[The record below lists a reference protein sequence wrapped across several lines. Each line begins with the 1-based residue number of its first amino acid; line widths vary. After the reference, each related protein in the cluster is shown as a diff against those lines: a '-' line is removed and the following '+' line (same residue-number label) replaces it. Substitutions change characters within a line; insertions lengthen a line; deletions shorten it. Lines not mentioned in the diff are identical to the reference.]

1 MYALF
6 IKTNLNPKD
15 PWEWHDVDLRLCEK
29 GRRVDNYL
37 AVACWRLTVPAFNK
51 LISNVSFGH
60 GFHDSSELNILFK
73 VIQSGEL
80 GKLKGLRDLPS
91 YDQIPLNLR
100 DRATGKTTLDM
111 AKDSRNVFMT
121 IYVRSIIK
129 KQQIELREGIRGLEE
144 RGYRHQM

>member
-1 MYALF
+1 MHF
-6 IKTNLNPKD
+6 FPKDNLNLQER
-15 PWEWHDVDLRLCEK
+15 WEWHDVDLQLCEK

-37 AVACWRLTVPAFNK
+37 PLACRHLTVPAFNK

-60 GFHDSSELNILFK
+60 GFSESSELNILFK

-80 GKLKGLRDLPS
+80 GKLRGLRGLPS

-111 AKDSRNVFMT
+111 AKDSGNVCMT
-121 IYVRSIIK
+121 IYVRSIIT
-129 KQQIELREGIRGLEE
+129 KQQIELHEGIRGLEA